1 MVYLNEVFENAWRNQ
16 NLFDTVEALEG
27 TVYRALEARRTIRF
41 DLAGKHYFAKIH
53 AGVGWRE
60 ILKNCLQ
67 LRKPV
72 LGASNEWLALRKLK
86 EIGIQTLT
94 PVAYGLDG
102 WNPAKIRSFIVT
114 EALEGTISLEDHC
127 KDWPANPPPFAH
139 KKRLINRV
147 ATISRLLHENGINH
161 RDYYICHFLLD
172 RAKLDEGEPALYLI
186 DLHRAQIRAT
196 TPLRWR
202 VKDIGELLFSVMDL
216 NPTERDFYRFIK
228 IYTNKSLPQALAEDR
243 PFWQGVMGRARRL
256 YLQDHSGLPEWFQRL
271 ASK

>member
-1 MVYLNEVFENAWRNQ
+1 M
-16 NLFDTVEALEG
+16 D
-27 TVYRALEARRTIRF
+27 
-41 DLAGKHYFAKIH
+41 
-53 AGVGWRE
+53 
-60 ILKNCLQ
+60 
-67 LRKPV
+67 
-72 LGASNEWLALRKLK
+72 S
-86 EIGIQTLT
+86 
-94 PVAYGLDG
+94 
-102 WNPAKIRSFIVT
+102 
-114 EALEGTISLEDHC
+114 
-127 KDWPANPPPFAH
+127 
-139 KKRLINRV
+139 
-147 ATISRLLHENGINH
+147 
-161 RDYYICHFLLD
+161 
-172 RAKLDEGEPALYLI
+172 AKLNEGEPALYLI

>member
-1 MVYLNEVFENAWRNQ
+1 MVYLNEVFENAWQNQ

-41 DLAGKHYFAKIH
+41 YLSGKYYFAKIH
-53 AGVGWRE
+53 TGVGWRE
-60 ILKNCLQ
+60 IFKNCLQ

-86 EIGIQTLT
+86 EIGIRTLT

-114 EALEGTISLEDHC
+114 EALEGTTSLEDHC
-127 KDWPANPPPFAH
+127 KEWPVNPPSFSH
-139 KKRLINRV
+139 KKILIDRV
-147 ATISRLLHENGINH
+147 AAISRQLHENGINH

-172 RAKLDEGEPALYLI
+172 SARMNEGEPALYLI
-186 DLHRAQIRAT
+186 DLHRAQIRAA

-216 NPTERDFYRFIK
+216 NLTKRDFCRFIK
-228 IYTNKSLPQALAEDR
+228 IYSSKSLSQALDEDR
-243 PFWQGVMGRARRL
+243 LFWEGVLGRARRL
-256 YLQDHSGLPEWFQRL
+256 YLQNHAGLPEWFQRL